1 MSDKEGEN
9 NMTCSTEIISYM
21 HQYLDE
27 EIEEENLK
35 ELKKHLDQCEECAT
49 HFHELKKTIAL
60 VQSTS
65 HIQAPMNFTEN
76 ILAKLPEEKK
86 QVRVKRWLRHH
97 PMLAAASLFLILM
110 ISSLMSSW
118 NEDHQFSVSKQP
130 NIIIENNTAIVPEGE
145 TVKGDV
151 IVRNGDIKIE
161 GQVEGN
167 VTVINGKK
175 YMASANQVTG
185 DIKEV
190 NEIFDWLWYHIK
202 KTVTDITGVFSDED
216 NTQKNSLPAI

>member
-1 MSDKEGEN
+1 MSDKEGEI
-9 NMTCSTEIISYM
+9 NMTCSTKIISYM

-27 EIEEENLK
+27 EIEEVHLK
-35 ELKKHLDQCEECAT
+35 ELKEHLDQCEECAI

-76 ILAKLPEEKK
+76 ILDRLPEEPK

-110 ISSLMSSW
+110 VSSLMSAW

-130 NIIIENNTAIVPEGE
+130 NILVENNTAIVPEGE
-145 TVKGDV
+145 TVKGDI

-185 DIKEV
+185 EIKEV
-190 NEIFDWLWYHIK
+190 NEVFEWLWYHIK
-202 KTVTDITGVFSDED
+202 KTVTDFTELFTKD
-216 NTQKNSLPAI
+216 NKEENSLPAI

>member
-1 MSDKEGEN
+1 MSDKEGEI
-9 NMTCSTEIISYM
+9 NMTCSTKIFSYM

-27 EIEEENLK
+27 EIEEVHLK
-35 ELKKHLDQCEECAT
+35 ELKEHLDQCEECAA

-76 ILAKLPEEKK
+76 ILDRLPEEPK

-110 ISSLMSSW
+110 VSSLMSAW

-130 NIIIENNTAIVPEGE
+130 NILVENNTAIVPEGE
-145 TVKGDV
+145 TVKGDI

-185 DIKEV
+185 EIKEV
-190 NEIFDWLWYHIK
+190 NEVFEWLWYHIK
-202 KTVTDITGVFSDED
+202 KTVTDFTELFTKD
-216 NTQKNSLPAI
+216 NKEENSLPAI